1 MITEL
6 RNQYENNVAKL
17 KGDIKGFIQNN
28 KPNYIKGNSCWFD
41 SRKIHGTET
50 NGYGVSLRVDGEFT
64 SEFRDKLFGQGS
76 KWMTL
81 KEKDYDN
88 YRKVWH

>member
-28 KPNYIKGNSCWFD
+28 KPNKPNKPN
-41 SRKIHGTET
+41 RP
-50 NGYGVSLRVDGEFT
+50 
-64 SEFRDKLFGQGS
+64 S
-76 KWMTL
+76 KPNT
-81 KEKDYDN
+81 KPKN
-88 YRKVWH
+88 KKR